1 MKNDPVVQAARNNA
15 LWCDAV
21 CRVNGGPGEFQAS
34 LWFNRH
40 GTPRFYP
47 DAVTLAD
54 AAAEADLVD
63 VVTALVASDHRRGW
77 AIKDSFNGLELSC
90 LGFEVLFDAQWLF
103 LESPAGKMGP
113 DDLAIVASE
122 TELTAWERAWAGPE
136 TGSDAR
142 PFRPELLSDPDI
154 VFASLLWDGVIV
166 GGGILNRGA
175 GVVGLSNVFGP
186 ADAVDQVWQ
195 GLTTL
200 ASDRFPGLPLVG
212 YETGSDLAV
221 ACRNG
226 FEAVGDLRI
235 WHRQGRP

>member
-1 MKNDPVVQAARNNA
+1 
-15 LWCDAV
+15 
-21 CRVNGGPGEFQAS
+21 
-34 LWFNRH
+34 
-40 GTPRFYP
+40 
-47 DAVTLAD
+47 
-54 AAAEADLVD
+54 
-63 VVTALVASDHRRGW
+63 
-77 AIKDSFNGLELSC
+77 LELSC

-136 TGSDAR
+136 TGSGAR

-154 VFASLLWDGVIV
+154 VFASLLREGVIV

-200 ASDRFPGLPLVG
+200 ASNRFPGLPLVG

>member
-1 MKNDPVVQAARNNA
+1 MKNDPVGQAARNNA

-54 AAAEADLVD
+54 AAAEADLVE
-63 VVTALVASDHRRGW
+63 VVAALVASDHRRGW

-136 TGSDAR
+136 TGSGAR

-154 VFASLLWDGVIV
+154 VFASLLRRASSWV
-166 GGGILNRGA
+166 G
-175 GVVGLSNVFGP
+175 
-186 ADAVDQVWQ
+186 
-195 GLTTL
+195 
-200 ASDRFPGLPLVG
+200 AS
-212 YETGSDLAV
+212 
-221 ACRNG
+221 
-226 FEAVGDLRI
+226 
-235 WHRQGRP
+235 

>member
-103 LESPAGKMGP
+103 LESPAGNIGP

-166 GGGILNRGA
+166 GG
-175 GVVGLSNVFGP
+175 
-186 ADAVDQVWQ
+186 
-195 GLTTL
+195 
-200 ASDRFPGLPLVG
+200 AS
-212 YETGSDLAV
+212 
-221 ACRNG
+221 
-226 FEAVGDLRI
+226 
-235 WHRQGRP
+235 

>member
-1 MKNDPVVQAARNNA
+1 
-15 LWCDAV
+15 
-21 CRVNGGPGEFQAS
+21 VNGGRGEFQAS

-103 LESPAGKMGP
+103 LESPAGNIGP

-200 ASDRFPGLPLVG
+200 ASNRFPGLPLVG